1 MAQHTLTFDEKVN
14 GWTSFHTY
22 YPEYMVEMN
31 NQFYTFKDGQLY
43 KHNVDSGDRNTY
55 YGEAGNSSIEFVVN
69 DSPSDVKNLRA
80 LSLESNNKTW
90 SATIETDIEKGHID
104 KSSFE
109 NKEGIN
115 YAYIRRNAD
124 ADVDT
129 TLLSVQ
135 GVGVLDAISEN
146 VLTFDNVPGTVS
158 VSDGIPQMG
167 DILYFINNLGE
178 QKKIGRIESKTS
190 VRITVESQE
199 NTPSLNDF
207 CFAVKNS
214 IAESFSLKGYFA
226 KVKLTSESTDPCEL
240 FAVNTELD
248 KSFP

>member
-1 MAQHTLTFDEKVN
+1 MAQHTLTFDEKVK

-22 YPEYMVEMN
+22 YPEYMQEMN

-43 KHNVDSGDRNTY
+43 RHNVDSGDRNTF
-55 YGEAGNSSIEFVVN
+55 YGEAGSSSIEFVVN
-69 DSPSDVKNLRA
+69 ESPSDVKNLKA
-80 LSLESNNKTW
+80 ISLESNNKTW
-90 SATIETDIEKGHID
+90 SATIETDIEKGHVD

-135 GVGVLDAISEN
+135 GVGVLNTISGN
-146 VLTFDNVPGTVS
+146 DLTFDSVPGTVN
-158 VSDGIPQMG
+158 VSDGIPEMG
-167 DILYFINNLGE
+167 DILYFLNNLGE

-190 VRITVESQE
+190 VNITVESQE
-199 NTPSLNDF
+199 NTPTLNDF

-214 IAESFSLKGYFA
+214 IAESYSLKGYFA
-226 KVKLTSESTDPCEL
+226 KIKLTSESTDSCEL

>member
-1 MAQHTLTFDEKVN
+1 MAEHTITYDEKVT

-22 YPEYMVEMN
+22 YPEYMLEMN
-31 NQFYTFKDGQLY
+31 NDFFTFKNGQLY

-55 YGEAGNSSIEFVVN
+55 YGEAGSSHLEFVMN
-69 DSPSDVKNLRA
+69 ESPSDVKTLRA

-115 YAYIRRNAD
+115 YAYIRRDKD

-129 TLLSVQ
+129 NLLSVQ
-135 GVGVLDAISEN
+135 GVGPL
-146 VLTFDNVPGTVS
+146 VS
-158 VSDGIPQMG
+158 VSGNIFTYGSVPGSLNVGGDIPEMG
-167 DILYFINNLGE
+167 DVLYFINSSGE
-178 QKKIGRIESKTS
+178 QKKIGRVLSKTS
-190 VRITVESQE
+190 TTVTVDGQE
-199 NTPSLNDF
+199 NSPLVNDF
-207 CFAVKNS
+207 CFSVKNS
-214 IAESFSLKGYFA
+214 VAESYSLKGYFA
-226 KVKLTSESTDPCEL
+226 KVKLTTESLDACEL
-240 FAVNTELD
+240 FAVNTELN